1 MLTFKTQGSCLCGNA
16 LDEFIRSYRLGMEIS
31 PEHNVILCQR
41 VAMRLPALDL
51 MLHGGVDVHEG
62 GKGGKKELQVFKC
75 SSGDS
80 QQPSGGTW
88 LRAA

>member
-1 MLTFKTQGSCLCGNA
+1 MVQEEVGCVLTV
-16 LDEFIRSYRLGMEIS
+16 DENIKSYRSGTEIS
-31 PEHNVILCQR
+31 PGHNVILCQR
-41 VAMRLPALDL
+41 AALRLPAVDL
-51 MLHGGVDVHEG
+51 MLHGGFDVREG
-62 GKGGKKELQVFKC
+62 GKKKLQVFKC